1 MIAYHFVGETLRDG
15 SPVPADGVKLVYP
28 GRPVL
33 CQSGLHA
40 SVDPWDALKYAPGPI
55 LCRVEVGGTVEVDS
69 DKVVGTERTILE
81 RRDATAMLWRFARS
95 QARSVVHLW
104 DAPEV
109 VRRYL
114 ESGDETLRDAAWDA
128 ANAAARDADR
138 DAVWDAASAAARGA
152 ARDAAWAAAARDA
165 AWDAA

>member
-1 MIAYHFVGETLRDG
+1 MIA
-15 SPVPADGVKLVYP
+15 
-28 GRPVL
+28 
-33 CQSGLHA
+33 
-40 SVDPWDALKYAPGPI
+40 
-55 LCRVEVGGTVEVDS
+55 S
-69 DKVVGTERTILE
+69 DKVVGTEYTILE

-128 ANAAARDADR
+128 A
-138 DAVWDAASAAARGA
+138 WDAASAAGSAA
-152 ARDAAWAAAARDA
+152 ARAAARDA
-165 AWDAA
+165 ASAAGSAAARAAARAADRAADRAASWDAAWAADRAASWDAARAEYDSMVNDLFGAPEA